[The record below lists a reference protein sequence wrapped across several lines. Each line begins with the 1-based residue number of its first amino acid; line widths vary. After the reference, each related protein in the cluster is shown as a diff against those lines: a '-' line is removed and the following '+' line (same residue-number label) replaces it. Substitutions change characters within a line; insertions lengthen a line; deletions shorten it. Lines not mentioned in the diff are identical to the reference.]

1 MKKIYLLLV
10 TSMVWAFCDQ
20 ANAQLLD
27 PVNYQIT
34 DAPEQVK
41 AGEIFSVTVR
51 ADIDGEWHLY
61 SALNDPDAGPYPT
74 TFSSAGENLQI
85 AGTVSESDA
94 RIVMDP
100 NFNAELGWHSG
111 EAHFTV
117 PLAFDT
123 TASGSN
129 TITLDILY
137 QVCDDKSCLPPKTK
151 QVSTEVLVSGISD
164 TPFIGKANPGQN
176 VFYSF
181 YTFPSVIISGFN
193 GREWLFWLFIASG
206 ALALFLAG
214 FKIRRETIITKK
226 QGSPG

>member
-1 MKKIYLLLV
+1 MKKIYLLLAV
-10 TSMVWAFCDQ
+10 ALVWPFCDQ

-74 TFSSAGENLQI
+74 TFSSVEENLNV

-151 QVSTEVLVSGISD
+151 QVSAEVLVSGISE
-164 TPFIGKANPGQN
+164 TPFIGHSNSDLN
-176 VFYSF
+176 VFYSL
-181 YTFPSVIISGFN
+181 YKSPSGMMSGLN
-193 GREWLFWLFIASG
+193 GREWLFWLFISAVIFG
-206 ALALFLAG
+206 LFLG
-214 FKIRRETIITKK
+214 RYIFRREPISTNK
-226 QGSPG
+226 QANPG